1 MGGPENC
8 QKYCPE
14 RRIAQADEFNLKL
27 EVGPCFTV
35 KLWNTF
41 TLHQMIEPVAK
52 PRPPPISECPSNIT
66 HISAYPFTNRE
77 VSVTVRRTI
86 EKSKQREDPISK
98 QTLGKLM

>member
-1 MGGPENC
+1 MGGPANC

-27 EVGPCFTV
+27 VGNRSGHP
-35 KLWNTF
+35 L
-41 TLHQMIEPVAK
+41 LHCQALEYIHSASNDRTGGK
-52 PRPPPISECPSNIT
+52 TISECPSNIT